1 MDCIS
6 ECFSDVVIMLQ
17 GSTDVTDV
25 GLLLSI
31 FMIFVHFVCS
41 LLIKEP
47 LSQLPVAG
55 VSVFDVCFMSVK
67 YTTQYF

>member
-47 LSQLPVAG
+47 LSQAFLCLMCVLW
-55 VSVFDVCFMSVK
+55 VWN
-67 YTTQYF
+67 TQHNIF